1 MKRGGKSGEEPAE
14 KQGENLGEKLR
25 RGVLLVGR
33 KGGGQHTPVLPP
45 WRLLPAAGSNGPSAS
60 NADAQDSTFIIT
72 NKLPP
77 PLVSARE
84 LAATL
89 WELHQYRLP
98 FSKMHRGVPG
108 PPPRL
113 RRLNHHHHHHH
124 NKDKGLEQPDPSP
137 SSPDLVK
144 TCCILS
150 YVKMKHVDL

>member
-25 RGVLLVGR
+25 RGVLLGGK

-45 WRLLPAAGSNGPSAS
+45 WRLLPAAGSNGPSSS
-60 NADAQDSTFIIT
+60 NADAQDSTFVIT
-72 NKLPP
+72 NNLPP
-77 PLVSARE
+77 SLVSARE

-89 WELHQYRLP
+89 WEHHQYRLP

-144 TCCILS
+144 TWL
-150 YVKMKHVDL
+150 YP